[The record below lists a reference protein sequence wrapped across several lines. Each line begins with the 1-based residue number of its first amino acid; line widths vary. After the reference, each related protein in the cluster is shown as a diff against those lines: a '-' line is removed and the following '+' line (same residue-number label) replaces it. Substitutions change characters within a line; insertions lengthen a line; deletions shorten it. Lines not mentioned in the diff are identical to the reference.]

1 MSISAL
7 AVRRITIDT
16 KRAMD
21 LADSGLFWIP
31 DETEINHG
39 WAVVCGPEDSPY
51 YGGAFGFEVRFPDDY
66 PFSPPTFTYLT
77 NDGRTRFNPN
87 LYKNGKVCLSL
98 LNTWQGEP
106 WSGVQSL
113 SSVLQCI
120 QTAVLNGEP
129 LRNEPGYSTLSS
141 SHRDFPIYNRMVF
154 HSTLE
159 TAILSQM
166 AEPPAYMV
174 PVYESFR
181 AHALKALPVLIKKAR
196 EHAAEWDGKTEIMD
210 FFQMSMKY
218 RFGSLADRLEALLPA
233 ETAASG
239 GASGGAGAAAAGGPT
254 TSP

>member
-51 YGGAFGFEVRFPDDY
+51 YGGAFCFEVRFPDDY
-66 PFSPPTFTYLT
+66 PFSPPVFTYLT

-120 QTAVLNGEP
+120 QTAVLNEEP

-141 SHRDFPIYNRMVF
+141 SHRDFPVYNRMVF
-154 HSTLE
+154 HSTIE
-159 TAILSQM
+159 TAILGHL
-166 AEPPAYMV
+166 AEPPPYKV
-174 PVYESFR
+174 PVYESVR
-181 AHALKALPVLIKKAR
+181 AHALKALPMLIKKAR
-196 EHAAEWDGKTEIMD
+196 ELAAEWDGKTEVMD

-218 RFGSLADRLEALLPA
+218 RFGKLAERMETLLP
-233 ETAASG
+233 TVAACGGAG
-239 GASGGAGAAAAGGPT
+239 GASSSA